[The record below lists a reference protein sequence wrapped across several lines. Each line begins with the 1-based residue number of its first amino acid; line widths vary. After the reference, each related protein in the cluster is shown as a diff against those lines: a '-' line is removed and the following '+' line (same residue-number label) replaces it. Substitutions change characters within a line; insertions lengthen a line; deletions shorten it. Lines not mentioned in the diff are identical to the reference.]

1 MYAIVSTGGK
11 QYKVSE
17 GDIIHIEKLE
27 GEPGTTVNFDEVLFI
42 NDGKKAIV
50 DPSKLA
56 KASVTGEIL
65 EQYRDKKV
73 IVFKFRRRKRYHR
86 TRGHRQYLTKVR
98 ITDIK
103 TGAAKRAAKAPAA
116 EPAETAVSE

>member
-17 GDIIHIEKLE
+17 GDVIHIEKLE
-27 GEPGTTVNFDEVLFI
+27 GEAGTAVTFDDVLFV

-50 DPSKLA
+50 DPSKLE

-73 IVFKFRRRKRYHR
+73 LVFKFRRRKRYHR
-86 TRGHRQYLTKVR
+86 TRGHRQYLTKVK
-98 ITDIK
+98 ITGIK
-103 TGAAKRAAKAPAA
+103 TGAAKRAAKAA
-116 EPAETAVSE
+116 EPVTE